1 MQYFVVHVII
11 QRTTGTLNFMD
22 VMKVLIHFIT
32 KIYGKI
38 NRTDENPV

>member
-22 VMKVLIHFIT
+22 VMKVLIIT

>member
-22 VMKVLIHFIT
+22 VMKVLIIT
-32 KIYGKI
+32 KNYGKI
-38 NRTDENPV
+38 NRTDESPV

>member
-1 MQYFVVHVII
+1 MQYFVVRVII

-22 VMKVLIHFIT
+22 VMKVLIIT

-38 NRTDENPV
+38 NRIDESPV